1 VKLYDNSTDKVIAMA
16 SSSVTIPSSFIKEVT
31 NTQYCEIMLA
41 AGFTADHPYFTALGG
56 QGVNSDFEHSD
67 PQVIWNGLSFT
78 SNYDYKIPLTLG
90 FDPDTTIVSGS
101 MSGSISADGKVLSVL
116 SASEYITYTGSPKSY
131 RYNIVVRN
139 VPYYTK
145 NVINPWTG
153 YYYYVKG
160 DTCQNYVSS
169 ATLTA
174 NLYNPISD
182 KYELVHSTSVV
193 YTASSYLEIGF
204 LRK

>member
-1 VKLYDNSTDKVIAMA
+1 M
-16 SSSVTIPSSFIKEVT
+16 
-31 NTQYCEIMLA
+31 NTLHILFLTAVLML
-41 AGFTADHPYFTALGG
+41 
-56 QGVNSDFEHSD
+56 E
-67 PQVIWNGLSFT
+67 
-78 SNYDYKIPLTLG
+78 LTLPSG
-90 FDPDTTIVSGS
+90 SFAQTQTFTISAASIISHRLGHYFDPDTTIVTGS

-131 RYNIVVRN
+131 RYNIIVRN

-160 DTCQNYVSS
+160 DSCQNYISS

-174 NLYNPISD
+174 NLYNPNTD

-193 YTASSYLEIGF
+193 YTASSS
-204 LRK
+204 